1 MRNLS
6 LIFERGVFLACI
18 AVVVTAGPLSNRV
31 MAQEGLDA
39 RAVARGVARLEPE
52 VRRAMLDGNIPSITL
67 ALSNRE
73 GEMWSGAWGVSN
85 VWAGTPASTETVY
98 LIGSTFKAQST
109 VALLQQMEQGKFSLD
124 DRVSDYLPHIEI
136 RGEKPDTPVLF
147 RHLLTHTSGMPVDFG
162 PHLVWGQTSPL
173 MLDEYLQLSLIHI

>member
-1 MRNLS
+1 MYMRNLS
-6 LIFERGVFLACI
+6 LIFKRGVFLACI
-18 AVVVTAGPLSNRV
+18 TAVVTAGPQWNRV

-39 RAVARGVARLEPE
+39 RAVARVVARLEPE

-73 GEMWSGAWGVSN
+73 GEMWSGAWGLSN

-109 VALLQQMEQGKFSLD
+109 VALLQQMEQGEVQPRRS
-124 DRVSDYLPHIEI
+124 
-136 RGEKPDTPVLF
+136 GE
-147 RHLLTHTSGMPVDFG
+147 RLLTSFRD
-162 PHLVWGQTSPL
+162 SR
-173 MLDEYLQLSLIHI
+173 